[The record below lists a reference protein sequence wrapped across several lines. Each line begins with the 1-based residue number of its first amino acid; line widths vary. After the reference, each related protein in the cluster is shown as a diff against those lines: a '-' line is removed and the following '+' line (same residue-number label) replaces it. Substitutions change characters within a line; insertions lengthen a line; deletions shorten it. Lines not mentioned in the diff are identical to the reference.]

1 MFKFI
6 KVNLDTDTKV
16 LKVLGLNMEPTLDIP
31 NTRDIPN
38 TMALEGFYNRIILF
52 RLHYFPKG

>member
-1 MFKFI
+1 MFSFI
-6 KVNLDTDTKV
+6 KVKLDTDTKV

-38 TMALEGFYNRIILF
+38 TMALEVFYN
-52 RLHYFPKG
+52 